1 MSSAAV
7 KMSDA
12 EIKRQAS
19 GNIRDLRD
27 TDNRGL
33 YLRFAKARDRASW
46 YLVTKGEWKLIGNYP
61 DLNTKQVV
69 AALPGIRL
77 RLEAGEGSN
86 LSKWVLTGELLD
98 WYADRMARD
107 RSLSSKRK
115 KTGAS
120 LIKCHL
126 KPLLGD
132 VPLASI
138 NKATLDDKFMWPAQ
152 ESIGIDYVR
161 SAFQLLALAFR
172 QAFKLRLIAV
182 NPMKDVKFS
191 DFSKAKVGVK
201 PSRLRVTQLQ
211 DLIALLLEAKA
222 SAPADAMLAL
232 MMLCHGTRIGETRQA
247 QWSHISL
254 AEREWFIPA
263 ANTKTGVEHH
273 LPLTDQVRQLL
284 ISYRELQWA
293 NGYDGQYLFPA
304 RNGKAL
310 SEGQASA
317 VFARLGQGEREDA
330 EMSNMPDKPDTWLLV
345 LAWLSQHSPT
355 IYAGGL
361 SFVVGALR
369 IIYGGGTRRQA
380 LLEASLCTLITIGLM
395 MEAFNGLIKYLTGWD
410 LGAILGAKIAD
421 AVAAIKNGLP
431 DWAKQILGIDG
442 ASVSGGVEGGAPAA
456 ATGAADSDLGRRA
469 AQIGQNAVQQMAQPP
484 QAVRVQVDLNNVPA
498 GSKVKTEG
506 SQGATFDTDIGY
518 SMTAP

>member
-1 MSSAAV
+1 MTTAAL
-7 KMSDA
+7 KITDA
-12 EIKRQAS
+12 EIKRQA
-19 GNIRDLRD
+19 GGAVRDLRD
-27 TDNRGL
+27 VENRGL

-46 YLVTKGEWKLIGNYP
+46 YLVNKGEWKLIGNYP

-152 ESIGIDYVR
+152 ETIGIDYVR

-232 MMLCHGTRIGETRQA
+232 MMLCHGTRIGESRQA

-317 VFARLGQGEREDA
+317 VFTRLGQGEWTSHDLRKVARTGWADIGIDHLIGELLINHAMGHNVKVYIQSDVMSRKRDA
-330 EMSNMPDKPDTWLLV
+330 LEKWHAHLDQRGFAMI
-345 LAWLSQHSPT
+345 H
-355 IYAGGL
+355 GL
-361 SFVVGALR
+361 TGFRTGDSGNA
-369 IIYGGGTRRQA
+369 
-380 LLEASLCTLITIGLM
+380 LEATEHKACEAFQESTIG
-395 MEAFNGLIKYLTGWD
+395 E
-410 LGAILGAKIAD
+410 
-421 AVAAIKNGLP
+421 V
-431 DWAKQILGIDG
+431 
-442 ASVSGGVEGGAPAA
+442 
-456 ATGAADSDLGRRA
+456 
-469 AQIGQNAVQQMAQPP
+469 
-484 QAVRVQVDLNNVPA
+484 
-498 GSKVKTEG
+498 
-506 SQGATFDTDIGY
+506 
-518 SMTAP
+518 

>member
-1 MSSAAV
+1 MTTAAL
-7 KMSDA
+7 KITDA
-12 EIKRQAS
+12 EIKRQAA
-19 GNIRDLRD
+19 GTVRDLRD
-27 TDNRGL
+27 IENRGL
-33 YLRFAKARDRASW
+33 YLRFTRDRARASW

-126 KPLLGD
+126 RPLLGD

-211 DLIALLLEAKA
+211 DLIAQLLEAKA

-232 MMLCHGTRIGETRQA
+232 MMLCHGTRIGESRQA

-284 ISYRELQWA
+284 INYRELQWA

-317 VFARLGQGEREDA
+317 VFTRLGQGEWTSHDLRKVARTGWADIGIDHLIGELLINHAMGHNVKVYIQSDVMSRKRDA
-330 EMSNMPDKPDTWLLV
+330 LEKWHAHLDQRGFALI
-345 LAWLSQHSPT
+345 H
-355 IYAGGL
+355 GL
-361 SFVVGALR
+361 TGFRTGDSGNAPEATKHKACEAL
-369 IIYGGGTRRQA
+369 Q
-380 LLEASLCTLITIGLM
+380 ESTIG
-395 MEAFNGLIKYLTGWD
+395 E
-410 LGAILGAKIAD
+410 
-421 AVAAIKNGLP
+421 V
-431 DWAKQILGIDG
+431 
-442 ASVSGGVEGGAPAA
+442 
-456 ATGAADSDLGRRA
+456 
-469 AQIGQNAVQQMAQPP
+469 
-484 QAVRVQVDLNNVPA
+484 
-498 GSKVKTEG
+498 
-506 SQGATFDTDIGY
+506 
-518 SMTAP
+518 

>member
-7 KMSDA
+7 KLSDA

-19 GNIRDLRD
+19 GNVRDLRD

-33 YLRFAKARDRASW
+33 YLRFTKARDRASW

-86 LSKWVLTGELLD
+86 LSKWVLTDELLD

-152 ESIGIDYVR
+152 ETIGIDYVR

-172 QAFKLRLIAV
+172 QAFKLRLISV

-201 PSRLRVTQLQ
+201 PSRLRVTQLH

-273 LPLTDQVRQLL
+273 LPLTDQVRQLM

-317 VFARLGQGEREDA
+317 VFTRLGQGEWTSHDLRKVARTGWADIGIDHLIGELLINHAMGHNVKVYIQSDVMSRKRDA
-330 EMSNMPDKPDTWLLV
+330 LEKWHAYLDQRGFDLI
-345 LAWLSQHSPT
+345 H
-355 IYAGGL
+355 GL
-361 SFVVGALR
+361 TGFRTGDFGNS
-369 IIYGGGTRRQA
+369 
-380 LLEASLCTLITIGLM
+380 LEATEHKACEAIQESTIG
-395 MEAFNGLIKYLTGWD
+395 E
-410 LGAILGAKIAD
+410 
-421 AVAAIKNGLP
+421 V
-431 DWAKQILGIDG
+431 
-442 ASVSGGVEGGAPAA
+442 
-456 ATGAADSDLGRRA
+456 
-469 AQIGQNAVQQMAQPP
+469 
-484 QAVRVQVDLNNVPA
+484 
-498 GSKVKTEG
+498 
-506 SQGATFDTDIGY
+506 
-518 SMTAP
+518 

>member
-1 MSSAAV
+1 MSTAAV
-7 KMSDA
+7 KITDP
-12 EIKRQAS
+12 EIKRQAA
-19 GNIRDLRD
+19 GDVRDLRD
-27 TDNRGL
+27 VENRGL
-33 YLRFAKARDRASW
+33 YLRFTRDRARASW
-46 YLVTKGEWKLIGNYP
+46 YLVLKGKWNLVGSYP
-61 DLNTKQVV
+61 ELNAKQVV
-69 AALPGIRL
+69 AALPSIRL
-77 RLEAGEGSN
+77 RLDAGAGSN
-86 LSKWVLTGELLD
+86 LSKWVLAGELLD

-126 KPLLGD
+126 KPLLGA

-138 NKATLDDKFMWPAQ
+138 NKATLDDQFMWPAQ
-152 ESIGIDYVR
+152 ETIGIDYVR

-172 QAFKLRLIAV
+172 QAFKLRLIAA

-211 DLIALLLEAKA
+211 DLIAMLRDAMA
-222 SAPADAMLAL
+222 TAPADAMFAL

-284 ISYRELQWA
+284 INYRELQWA
-293 NGYDGQYLFPA
+293 SGYDGQYLFPA

-317 VFARLGQGEREDA
+317 VFTRLAQGEWTSHDLRKVARTGWADIGVDHLIGELLINHAMGHNVKVYIQSDVMSRKREALDRWCAYLDA
-330 EMSNMPDKPDTWLLV
+330 K
-345 LAWLSQHSPT
+345 
-355 IYAGGL
+355 GL
-361 SFVVGALR
+361 KR
-369 IIYGGGTRRQA
+369 IHTLTDFRSGDSGNA
-380 LLEASLCTLITIGLM
+380 PEATEQKACEAIQESTIG
-395 MEAFNGLIKYLTGWD
+395 E
-410 LGAILGAKIAD
+410 
-421 AVAAIKNGLP
+421 V
-431 DWAKQILGIDG
+431 
-442 ASVSGGVEGGAPAA
+442 
-456 ATGAADSDLGRRA
+456 
-469 AQIGQNAVQQMAQPP
+469 
-484 QAVRVQVDLNNVPA
+484 
-498 GSKVKTEG
+498 
-506 SQGATFDTDIGY
+506 
-518 SMTAP
+518 

>member
-1 MSSAAV
+1 MTTAAV
-7 KMSDA
+7 KITDA
-12 EIKRQAS
+12 EIKRQAA
-19 GNIRDLRD
+19 GTVRDLRD
-27 TDNRGL
+27 IENRGL
-33 YLRFAKARDRASW
+33 YLRFTRDRARASW
-46 YLVTKGEWKLIGNYP
+46 YLVFKGKWNLIGTFP
-61 DLNTKQVV
+61 DLNTKQVL

-172 QAFKLRLIAV
+172 QAFKLRLIAT

-211 DLIALLLEAKA
+211 ELITLLLEAKA
-222 SAPADAMLAL
+222 SEPADAMLAL

-284 ISYRELQWA
+284 INYRDLQWA
-293 NGYDGQYLFPA
+293 NGYDGQFLFPA

-317 VFARLGQGEREDA
+317 VFTRLGKGEWTSHDLRKVARTGWADIGVDHLIGELLINHDMGHNVKVYIQSDVMSRKRDA
-330 EMSNMPDKPDTWLLV
+330 LEKWHAHLDQKGFNLI
-345 LAWLSQHSPT
+345 H
-355 IYAGGL
+355 GL
-361 SFVVGALR
+361 TGFRLGDSGNA
-369 IIYGGGTRRQA
+369 
-380 LLEASLCTLITIGLM
+380 LEATEHKACEAIQESTIG
-395 MEAFNGLIKYLTGWD
+395 E
-410 LGAILGAKIAD
+410 
-421 AVAAIKNGLP
+421 V
-431 DWAKQILGIDG
+431 
-442 ASVSGGVEGGAPAA
+442 
-456 ATGAADSDLGRRA
+456 
-469 AQIGQNAVQQMAQPP
+469 
-484 QAVRVQVDLNNVPA
+484 
-498 GSKVKTEG
+498 
-506 SQGATFDTDIGY
+506 
-518 SMTAP
+518 